1 MDEVQTYYT
10 IEILITNRLGI
21 PGSSWVEYRGEGV
34 SYDWWNYSPIRFKSE
49 DEAVHAICKSAL
61 FKSEDYKYCDW
72 RITKTTIIHEVKIE
86 CKNS

>member
-1 MDEVQTYYT
+1 MDAIIDEIQTYYT

-21 PGSSWVEYRGEGV
+21 PCSSWVEYRGENIC
-34 SYDWWNYSPIRFKSE
+34 YDWWDYSYIRFKSE
-49 DEAVHAICKSAL
+49 DEAVCAINKS
-61 FKSEDYKYCDW
+61 KDYKDCDW